1 MVRFSL
7 GEDSSDDDAAVIAKA
22 PPTRF
27 LKNKPESPPIVRQP
41 PPCRLRQCALEL
53 QLLRDREAQKRS
65 EKKLAPFRA
74 RIQALGDAGDC
85 PPPEAAMRAL
95 ELADNSGY
103 RPVLFALLSTLF
115 QALPSC

>member
-27 LKNKPESPPIVRQP
+27 LKNKPECPPVVRQP

-53 QLLRDREAQKRS
+53 QLL
-65 EKKLAPFRA
+65 
-74 RIQALGDAGDC
+74 
-85 PPPEAAMRAL
+85 
-95 ELADNSGY
+95 
-103 RPVLFALLSTLF
+103 
-115 QALPSC
+115 